1 MSDRIWIGVGVAL
14 ATTLAGGVVYAAKSL
29 ARPGPAV
36 TGASTAVPPAA
47 STAAPPAAATAGPA
61 YTSAPSSSAAPTGA
75 TVDPEATAA
84 LVRMGSYLRTLKDI
98 NLRARITQEE
108 VMADG
113 QKTQRS
119 SDVDVTA
126 RRPNRLRVTVSNDRQ
141 PRNFYYDG
149 KTFTLFA
156 PSNGF
161 YAQAEAP
168 ATIGELASRLEEKF
182 DIQLPLV
189 DLFRWGTDDANLAA
203 LTSAIVLTPN
213 RIDGVTT
220 DHYAFRQD
228 GADWQ
233 LWVQEGDQPLPRK
246 LVITTTTDEARPQ
259 YTAEWTWNLA
269 PSINEREFAFTPPKG
284 AKKITFKQVGTARAT
299 AKNAQKARA
308 R

>member
-1 MSDRIWIGVGVAL
+1 MSDRILIGVGVAL

-29 ARPGPAV
+29 SRPGAAV
-36 TGASTAVPPAA
+36 
-47 STAAPPAAATAGPA
+47 TAAPTPAPAAATEGPA
-61 YTSAPSSSAAPTGA
+61 YPKAASSSEAPPTGA
-75 TVDPEATAA
+75 AIDPEATRA

-98 NLRARITQEE
+98 NLRARVTREE
-108 VMADG
+108 VMLDG
-113 QKTQRS
+113 QKTQRV
-119 SDVDVTA
+119 SDVEVTA
-126 RRPNRLRVTVSNDRQ
+126 RRPNRLRVTVRDDRQ

-161 YAQAEAP
+161 YAQADAP
-168 ATIGELASRLEEKF
+168 ATIGELSDRLEEKF
-182 DIQLPLV
+182 KIQLPLV

-213 RIDGVTT
+213 KVDGVTV

-233 LWVQEGDQPLPRK
+233 LWVQEGEHPLPRK
-246 LVITTTTDEARPQ
+246 LVITTTSDEARPQ
-259 YTAEWTWNLA
+259 YTAEWTWNLS
-269 PSINEREFAFTPPKG
+269 PSINDREFTFSPPKG
-284 AKKITFKQVGTARAT
+284 AKKITFKQVGTARTA

>member
-36 TGASTAVPPAA
+36 TGASTSSPAA
-47 STAAPPAAATAGPA
+47 STAGPA
-61 YTSAPSSSAAPTGA
+61 YPKAAASSEAPPTSATI
-75 TVDPEATAA
+75 DPEATAA
-84 LVRMGSYLRTLKDI
+84 LVRMGGYLRTLKDI

-108 VMADG
+108 VMMDG
-113 QKTQRS
+113 QKTQRV
-119 SDVDVTA
+119 SDVEVTA
-126 RRPNRLRVTVSNDRQ
+126 RRPNRLRATVRNDRQ

-168 ATIGELASRLEEKF
+168 ATIGELSDRLEEKF
-182 DIQLPLV
+182 NIQLPLV

-213 RIDGVTT
+213 KIDGVTV
-220 DHYAFRQD
+220 DHYAFRQN

-233 LWVQEGDQPLPRK
+233 LWVQEGEHPLPRK
-246 LVITTTTDEARPQ
+246 LVITTTSDEARPQ
-259 YTAEWTWNLA
+259 YTAEWTWNLS
-269 PSINEREFAFTPPKG
+269 PSINEREFTFSPPKG
-284 AKKITFKQVGTARAT
+284 AKKITFKQVGAERAAAKN

>member
-1 MSDRIWIGVGVAL
+1 MSDRILIGVGVAL

-29 ARPGPAV
+29 SRPGAAV
-36 TGASTAVPPAA
+36 TAAATPA
-47 STAAPPAAATAGPA
+47 PAAATAGPA
-61 YTSAPSSSAAPTGA
+61 YPKAASTSEVPPTGA
-75 TVDPEATAA
+75 TIDPEATRA
-84 LVRMGSYLRTLKDI
+84 LVRMGNYLRTLKDI
-98 NLRARITQEE
+98 NLRARVTREE
-108 VMADG
+108 VMLDG
-113 QKTQRS
+113 QKTQRV
-119 SDVDVTA
+119 SDVEVTA
-126 RRPNRLRVTVSNDRQ
+126 RRPNRLRVTVRDDRQ

-161 YAQAEAP
+161 YAQADAP
-168 ATIGELASRLEEKF
+168 ATIGELSDRLEEKF
-182 DIQLPLV
+182 KIQLPLV

-213 RIDGVTT
+213 KVDGVTV

-233 LWVQEGDQPLPRK
+233 LWVQEGEHPLPRK
-246 LVITTTTDEARPQ
+246 LVITTTSDEARPQ
-259 YTAEWTWNLA
+259 YTAEWTWNLS
-269 PSINEREFAFTPPKG
+269 PSINDREFTFSPPKG
-284 AKKITFKQVGTARAT
+284 AKKITFKQVGTARTA

>member
-1 MSDRIWIGVGVAL
+1 MSDRILIGVGVAL

-29 ARPGPAV
+29 SRPGAAV
-36 TGASTAVPPAA
+36 
-47 STAAPPAAATAGPA
+47 TAAPTPAPAAATEGPA
-61 YTSAPSSSAAPTGA
+61 YPKAASASEAPPSGA
-75 TVDPEATAA
+75 SIDPEATRA

-98 NLRARITQEE
+98 NLRARVTREE
-108 VMADG
+108 VMLDG
-113 QKTQRS
+113 QKTQRV
-119 SDVDVTA
+119 SDVEVTA
-126 RRPNRLRVTVSNDRQ
+126 RRPNRLRVTVRDDRQ

-161 YAQAEAP
+161 YAQADAP
-168 ATIGELASRLEEKF
+168 ATIGELSDRLEEKF
-182 DIQLPLV
+182 KIQLPLV

-213 RIDGVTT
+213 KVDGVTV

-233 LWVQEGDQPLPRK
+233 LWVQEGEHPLPRK
-246 LVITTTTDEARPQ
+246 LVITTTSDEARPQ
-259 YTAEWTWNLA
+259 YTAEWTWNLS
-269 PSINEREFAFTPPKG
+269 PSINDREFTFSPPKG
-284 AKKITFKQVGTARAT
+284 AKKITFKQVGTARTA